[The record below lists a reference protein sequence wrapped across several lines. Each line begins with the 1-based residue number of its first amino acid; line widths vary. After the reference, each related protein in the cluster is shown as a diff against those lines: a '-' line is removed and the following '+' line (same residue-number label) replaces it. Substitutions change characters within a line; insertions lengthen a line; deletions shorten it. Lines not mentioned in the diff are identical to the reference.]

1 MAEVATPK
9 TDFIQE
15 MARYASS
22 WEKLVF
28 GVIILSKFCS
38 FFKAKQ
44 ETNASKEKPKAGI
57 TASEYRRAS
66 LIIIASVQ
74 QRHFSD
80 EIHALKDEKNMVKK
94 SRISQSSPFLEEEN
108 GVCGCLHRRFDGTK
122 DLNHP
127 IILPHHDI
135 ITPLI
140 IQHYHAINGHVSTE
154 HGRAI
159 LRQKFWILP
168 DGVAVWGALRKC
180 LHCRRHHSAT
190 LEQMMAPLP
199 EFRLKRRN
207 FAKNDG
213 SAFSP
218 ALSPG

>member
-44 ETNASKEKPKAGI
+44 QTNASKEKPKAGI

-108 GVCGCLHRRFDGTK
+108 GVFLLRVAAVCIAVPKGQRTQ
-122 DLNHP
+122 
-127 IILPHHDI
+127 
-135 ITPLI
+135 ITPSFSL
-140 IQHYHAINGHVSTE
+140 VTTSS
-154 HGRAI
+154 
-159 LRQKFWILP
+159 
-168 DGVAVWGALRKC
+168 
-180 LHCRRHHSAT
+180 HH
-190 LEQMMAPLP
+190 
-199 EFRLKRRN
+199 
-207 FAKNDG
+207 
-213 SAFSP
+213 
-218 ALSPG
+218 